1 MILTEAE
8 HAHFNDLKFMSE
20 VDFKH
25 HFCDIISDT
34 VSCSHDHKNL
44 KKTFLKFIHVINA
57 KNSAFLLID
66 HCSDS
71 AVETYQNSQKT
82 FSEFT
87 HTIHIN
93 SFIVSF
99 YHHNSNFVTE
109 SSSFSM
115 HDNHADTSVIASAS
129 CSCCQYKSIKFVNL
143 TDDFDDMIKLDKFYL
158 LQQLMIICFVI
169 SMQKNDN

>member
-71 AVETYQNSQKT
+71 AVETYQNFQKT
-82 FSEFT
+82 LLEFT
-87 HTIHIN
+87 YTTHIN
-93 SFIVSF
+93 NFIVLF
-99 YHHNSNFVTE
+99 CHHNSDSVIK

-115 HDNHADTSVIASAS
+115 HDNHVNTSVIASAS
-129 CSCCQYKSIKFVNL
+129 HSCCQYKSTEFINL
-143 TDDFDDMIKLDKFYL
+143 INNFDDMMKLDESSF
-158 LQQLMIICFVI
+158 IAAT
-169 SMQKNDN
+169 DNHLFHDFNAKK